1 MKTGLQV
8 KVIFMLLLFA
18 ISGSS
23 ISVMAQGMEVKG
35 VVIDT
40 STEEPLIGATVR
52 VKDSTIADATNIDG
66 EFTLKGVGDKANL
79 IASYVGYKTQE
90 VKLGGRSV
98 IEIRMTEDSSLLDEV
113 VVVGYGTMDKK
124 EVTSTVAHI
133 SSEDFLASSS
143 LDPTMMIQGKVPGV
157 SITNTGVGDPNN
169 QASIQIRG
177 VSSRSA
183 GLGPLIVIDGV
194 PGGNLTNLNP
204 NDIASFDILKDGAA
218 AAIYGTRGS
227 NGVIV
232 VTTKKGSRDGAVHT
246 SYIGSVTANVANH
259 ELKMLDAEAYRTL
272 RADAVNGV
280 DLGGNDDWLDAVTR
294 T

>member
-66 EFTLKGVGDKANL
+66 EFTLKGVGDKATL

-157 SITNTGVGDPNN
+157 SITKIVCATSTAADFCGKSACWARTRRQKNTCG
-169 QASIQIRG
+169 
-177 VSSRSA
+177 
-183 GLGPLIVIDGV
+183 
-194 PGGNLTNLNP
+194 T
-204 NDIASFDILKDGAA
+204 AA
-218 AAIYGTRGS
+218 PT
-227 NGVIV
+227 
-232 VTTKKGSRDGAVHT
+232 
-246 SYIGSVTANVANH
+246 
-259 ELKMLDAEAYRTL
+259 M
-272 RADAVNGV
+272 
-280 DLGGNDDWLDAVTR
+280 
-294 T
+294 

>member
-1 MKTGLQV
+1 MHKLLP
-8 KVIFMLLLFA
+8 LLLAFF
-18 ISGSS
+18 IGST
-23 ISVMAQGMEVKG
+23 MTAWAQGIEVTG
-35 VVIDT
+35 VVIDV
-40 STEEPLIGATVR
+40 STEEPLIGATVQ
-52 VKDSTIADATNIDG
+52 VKNSNIAAATDIEG
-66 EFTLKGVGDKANL
+66 EFLLKGVAKDAT
-79 IASYVGYKTQE
+79 IVASYVGYKTQE
-90 VKLGGRSV
+90 IKLNGHTV
-98 IEIRMTEDSSLLDEV
+98 LEIRMVEDQQLLQEV
-113 VVVGYGTMDKK
+113 VVVGYGTMDRK

-133 SSEDFLASSS
+133 SSDDFLTSSS

-204 NDIASFDILKDGAA
+204 NDIASFDILKDSAA

-232 VTTKKGSRDGAVHT
+232 VTTKKGSRDGVVHT

-259 ELKMLDAEAYRTL
+259 
-272 RADAVNGV
+272 
-280 DLGGNDDWLDAVTR
+280 
-294 T
+294 